1 MLRFLPYYPKND
13 YRIFINQ
20 NASIVEFADLADLV
34 DLVDFPDTSVAT
46 YLHFFHR
53 SEDSIE

>member
-13 YRIFINQ
+13 YRILIYK
-20 NASIVEFADLADLV
+20 NASIVEFAGLADLA
-34 DLVDFPDTSVAT
+34 DFPDTSVAT